1 MDLNTFWKGIRLSAG
16 TSFSFETA
24 APDVFS
30 GGYHPWFTMALQ
42 CKDLQLGYE
51 MSRKY
56 KVSRIIFLFIDYFHI
71 FQILII

>member
-56 KVSRIIFLFIDYFHI
+56 KVSRIIFYS
-71 FQILII
+71 LIIFIFFK

>member
-24 APDVFS
+24 APDIFS
-30 GGYHPWFTMALQ
+30 GCYHPWFTMALQ

-56 KVSRIIFLFIDYFHI
+56 KVSEKILFSLKYFN
-71 FQILII
+71 LCLKYN